1 MLNLYYLPGACSLVP
16 HVALEWTGAEYQAVE
31 VPRDSLQSPEFLA
44 LNPRGSVPVLQ
55 DGDWALSQNVAIV
68 EYLNECYPEARLFGS
83 GDAKS
88 RARAR
93 QWLAYVNSDVHKA
106 FGPLFA
112 PQRFIDDEDEQAKLR
127 AVAAGRVTTL
137 YEWPAQVLAEQP
149 FLSGDE
155 LTIADVYLYVT
166 LRWAF
171 ALGLDLSFYPA
182 IDGFMNRV
190 EENDGVQAALRQ
202 QGLM

>member
-137 YEWPAQVLAEQP
+137 YEWPAQVLA
-149 FLSGDE
+149 
-155 LTIADVYLYVT
+155 
-166 LRWAF
+166 
-171 ALGLDLSFYPA
+171 
-182 IDGFMNRV
+182 
-190 EENDGVQAALRQ
+190 
-202 QGLM
+202 

>member
-93 QWLAYVNSDVHKA
+93 QWLAYVNSERRKL
-106 FGPLFA
+106 FRGSSPLV
-112 PQRFIDDEDEQAKLR
+112 LR
-127 AVAAGRVTTL
+127 R
-137 YEWPAQVLAEQP
+137 P
-149 FLSGDE
+149 LS
-155 LTIADVYLYVT
+155 
-166 LRWAF
+166 RW
-171 ALGLDLSFYPA
+171 
-182 IDGFMNRV
+182 
-190 EENDGVQAALRQ
+190 
-202 QGLM
+202 